1 MASSTMQH
9 RRRCVLLAAAFLLL
23 ATSPAATRGAT
34 SNATTTAGCGADEKF
49 PAGRSYANCTAL
61 GRLGATLHWAYDPK
75 SATLSVAFAARP
87 AAPGGWVA
95 WAVNPTGDGMAGA
108 QALVAFKS
116 AAGGPYV
123 VRTYNV
129 TGYTALP
136 ASSTPI
142 AFKATDLAAD
152 ESAAAGGK
160 VIRLY
165 GKLQLKKGTK
175 VVNHIWQVGSAVTN
189 GAPAKHAFA
198 KENLD
203 AKGKLALVAGVSV
216 ASAPAPAAVGSS
228 SYPAKAGGG
237 SGNPAPSGGKKSAA
251 THVSA
256 PVLAVLALLG
266 CLTTLVV

>member
-1 MASSTMQH
+1 MASVSVH
-9 RRRCVLLAAAFLLL
+9 LLPAALFLLL

-34 SNATTTAGCGADEKF
+34 TSNATTTAAGCGADEKF

-75 SATLSVAFAARP
+75 SATMSVAFAARP

-116 AAGGPYV
+116 AAAGGPYV

-136 ASSTPI
+136 AGSTPI

-152 ESAAAGGK
+152 ESAAAGGGK
-160 VIRLY
+160 VRLY

-175 VVNHIWQVGSAVTN
+175 MINHIWQVGSAVTN

-216 ASAPAPAAVGSS
+216 APAPTPAATGSS
-228 SYPAKAGGG
+228 SSPAKAGGG
-237 SGNPAPSGGKKSAA
+237 NGNPAPSGGKKSAA
-251 THVSA
+251 AHVSA

-266 CLTTLVV
+266 CLATLVV